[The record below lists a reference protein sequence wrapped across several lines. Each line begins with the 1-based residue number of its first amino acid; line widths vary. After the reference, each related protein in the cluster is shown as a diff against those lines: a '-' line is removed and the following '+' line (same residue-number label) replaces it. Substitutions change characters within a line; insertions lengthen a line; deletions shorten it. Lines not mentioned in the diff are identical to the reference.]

1 MYYREKSTY
10 SDRKFEGFGT
20 QICHVSHIHGFNVF
34 FSFLSLHALY
44 LSQYFTSG
52 EKCSPPLLSKASCI
66 WFSFIY
72 LLTPPQSDQ
81 GAILSPAELIRRWL
95 HLSRCISHSPSPHI
109 SSVALLGA
117 VTAVSRFPNKN
128 RQTSFIYTARLIR
141 RVIQGALCKRHRR
154 KIIRR
159 NVRRW
164 EEKQRKAEKE
174 LGRGE
179 K

>member
-1 MYYREKSTY
+1 MDFKITQFKCITEKN
-10 SDRKFEGFGT
+10 
-20 QICHVSHIHGFNVF
+20 QHIQTESLRVLEHRSVMSLTFMDLVF
-34 FSFLSLHALY
+34 FFLFLSLHALY

-52 EKCSPPLLSKASCI
+52 EKCSPPLLSKASCV

-72 LLTPPQSDQ
+72 LLTPPQSGQ

-128 RQTSFIYTARLIR
+128 RQASFIYTARLIR

-159 NVRRW
+159 NVRR
-164 EEKQRKAEKE
+164 
-174 LGRGE
+174 
-179 K
+179 

>member
-1 MYYREKSTY
+1 MDFKITQFKCITEKN
-10 SDRKFEGFGT
+10 
-20 QICHVSHIHGFNVF
+20 QHIQM
-34 FSFLSLHALY
+34 LIHALY
-44 LSQYFTSG
+44 LSQYFFLWG
-52 EKCSPPLLSKASCI
+52 KMLSKASCV

-109 SSVALLGA
+109 SSVALFGA

-128 RQTSFIYTARLIR
+128 RQASFIYTARLIR

-154 KIIRR
+154 KIIRG
-159 NVRRW
+159 NVRR
-164 EEKQRKAEKE
+164 
-174 LGRGE
+174 
-179 K
+179 

>member
-1 MYYREKSTY
+1 MYYREKSTC
-10 SDRKFEGFGT
+10 SNRKLDLMFFIT
-20 QICHVSHIHGFNVF
+20 TCTLFKSVF
-34 FSFLSLHALY
+34 FPLRK
-44 LSQYFTSG
+44 
-52 EKCSPPLLSKASCI
+52 KCSPPLLSKASCV

-95 HLSRCISHSPSPHI
+95 HLSRCISHSLSPHI

-128 RQTSFIYTARLIR
+128 RQASFIYAACLIR

-159 NVRRW
+159 DVRR
-164 EEKQRKAEKE
+164 
-174 LGRGE
+174 
-179 K
+179 